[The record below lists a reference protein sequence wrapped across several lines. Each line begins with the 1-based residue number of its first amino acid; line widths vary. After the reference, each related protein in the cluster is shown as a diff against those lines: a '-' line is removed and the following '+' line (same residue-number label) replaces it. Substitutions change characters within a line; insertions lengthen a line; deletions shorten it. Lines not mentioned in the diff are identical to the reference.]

1 MENSN
6 KPTLL
11 VVEDEADLNKLII
24 EILESEAIAIESAK
38 DGLEAL
44 ERLEKNP
51 NISAI
56 LSDIHMPRM
65 TGLELLKKLRAQF
78 RPIPFIILTA
88 YGNPQSMREAIQLN
102 ATDFLDKPF
111 SGEELIQVV
120 KKALEY
126 GEELKKI
133 EKEIDTRYANSD
145 RNDIEFLKRVK
156 RTTLS
161 MRAENTIYVEN
172 VKSKIRKV

>member
-1 MENSN
+1 MANTE
-6 KPTLL
+6 KPTIL
-11 VVEDEADLNKLII
+11 VVEDEADLNKLIV
-24 EILESEAIAIESAK
+24 EILESESIQIESAK

-44 ERLEKNP
+44 EMLEKKP

-65 TGLELLKKLRAQF
+65 SGLELLKKLRAQF
-78 RPIPFIILTA
+78 RPIPFVILTA

-111 SGEELIQVV
+111 SGEELVKV
-120 KKALEY
+120 AKKAIEY
-126 GEELKKI
+126 GEEIKKI
-133 EKEIDTRYANSD
+133 EKDIEILYQNSGHKD
-145 RNDIEFLKRVK
+145 AEFLKRVK
-156 RTTLS
+156 RTTLN

-172 VKSKIRKV
+172 EKIKTRKT